1 MERPAVLGIGPNRT
15 SINVPDVSPSSRSTF
30 MMIRSGRG
38 EGGRG
43 ISCQD
48 CGNEAK
54 KDCSHMR
61 CRTCCKSQGFD
72 CPTHVK
78 STWVPASKRCE
89 QQQQLAALQQQQQ
102 QLQLQLGGGDNK
114 PKRPRE
120 LNRTS
125 PLGFTRIPTDASV
138 RYYSYIHIHP
148 YYSYWVSP
156 ILFGLLP
163 TLLGLILGLKNYLHY
178 LTCFKNFGHLL
189 LSIFL
194 FFLLL

>member
-38 EGGRG
+38 GGGRG

-89 QQQQLAALQQQQQ
+89 QQQQ
-102 QLQLQLGGGDNK
+102 QLQLQLGGGENK

-125 PLGFTRIPTDASV
+125 PLGFTRIPTDASGTV
-138 RYYSYIHIHP
+138 
-148 YYSYWVSP
+148 P

-194 FFLLL
+194 FFYFFCCCDVLFDFWVGGID